1 MTGRVSGT
9 LAAFCLLSAGYTRRS
24 APGKRGA
31 GSWRQ
36 HIPACAPHFHNEF
49 LKNSEAKA
57 AEDKGLE

>member
-36 HIPACAPHFHNEF
+36 HVPPVRLTSTEF
-49 LKNSEAKA
+49 LKNREAKA